1 MGALVGRD
9 AHAGP
14 AGRIQ
19 VGSTLMAEQLIRA
32 GLLAAVGCAWM
43 VKDGLRAVPVQRLDE
58 KLCLGCLQRQRED
71 LSGAEQEFL
80 GFVRGQS
87 ETE

>member
-1 MGALVGRD
+1 
-9 AHAGP
+9 
-14 AGRIQ
+14 
-19 VGSTLMAEQLIRA
+19 MAEQLIRA